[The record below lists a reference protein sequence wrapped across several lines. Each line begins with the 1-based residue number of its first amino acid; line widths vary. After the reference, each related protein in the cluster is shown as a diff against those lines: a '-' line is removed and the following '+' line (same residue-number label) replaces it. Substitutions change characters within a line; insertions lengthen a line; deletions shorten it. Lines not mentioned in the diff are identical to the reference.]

1 MDTGPLIDRITAML
15 QDSIRF
21 LFHYILLYNIFYI
34 VQQLGFD
41 IMYVCFDSN
50 KDIQRTSKQTDK
62 QASKQASRNLTTLPT
77 KFIKY
82 DLNYVECF

>member
-41 IMYVCFDSN
+41 IMYVCFAR
-50 KDIQRTSKQTDK
+50 KLVAIAIKIYREQASKQTNK
-62 QASKQASRNLTTLPT
+62 QASKLAET
-77 KFIKY
+77 
-82 DLNYVECF
+82 